1 MTILEAGQPGAL
13 VETGPTSSIFDAPTQ
28 RGHGRLRLRPVRL
41 EAMAQVEP
49 GFLEQRLI
57 EISDLVRHGLRDAL
71 SALELGDFAIAQRVI
86 EADDEVDRLCLALD
100 RDAEILLVGKV
111 VPARDIALVLASTR
125 IARNLE
131 RMADQCVTIA
141 KLVQAGGN
149 DEPGSDAVRASLE
162 EMGRR
167 GERMLEA
174 ATDALSHRDVER
186 ARQLDELD
194 NLVDDL
200 NRSVVEQVLE
210 IGGDRARREW
220 GLRMVLVARAL
231 ERIADNAV
239 DIAEQVCYVVTGELR
254 EFSDASHP
262 DERPGRGRVV
272 LRPRPRPARGP
283 TDSGTGRCSQRR
295 RAAVP

>member
-1 MTILEAGQPGAL
+1 
-13 VETGPTSSIFDAPTQ
+13 
-28 RGHGRLRLRPVRL
+28 
-41 EAMAQVEP
+41 MAEVGS

-57 EISDLVRHGLRDAL
+57 EVSDLVRHGLRDAL

-86 EADDEVDRLCLALD
+86 DADDEVDRLCLALD

-149 DEPGSDAVRASLE
+149 DEPGAEGVRGTLD

-174 ATDALSHRDVER
+174 ATDALDAPRCR
-186 ARQLDELD
+186 AGC
-194 NLVDDL
+194 
-200 NRSVVEQVLE
+200 SSS
-210 IGGDRARREW
+210 ISSTISSTIS
-220 GLRMVLVARAL
+220 
-231 ERIADNAV
+231 IAP
-239 DIAEQVCYVVTGELR
+239 
-254 EFSDASHP
+254 S
-262 DERPGRGRVV
+262 
-272 LRPRPRPARGP
+272 
-283 TDSGTGRCSQRR
+283 
-295 RAAVP
+295 

>member
-1 MTILEAGQPGAL
+1 
-13 VETGPTSSIFDAPTQ
+13 
-28 RGHGRLRLRPVRL
+28 
-41 EAMAQVEP
+41 MAEVGS

-57 EISDLVRHGLRDAL
+57 EVSDLVRHGLRDAL

-86 EADDEVDRLCLALD
+86 EADDEVDRRCLALD

-111 VPARDIALVLASTR
+111 VPARDIALVLAATR

-149 DEPGSDAVRASLE
+149 DEPGAAGVRSTLE

-167 GERMLEA
+167 GDRMLEA
-174 ATDALSHRDVER
+174 ATDALTRRDAER
-186 ARQLDELD
+186 AQQLDQLD

-200 NRSVVEQVLE
+200 NRSVVEQVLA
-210 IGGDRARREW
+210 IGGDHARREW

-239 DIAEQVCYVVTGELR
+239 DIAEQASYVVTGELR

-262 DERPGRGRVV
+262 DEHPGE
-272 LRPRPRPARGP
+272 
-283 TDSGTGRCSQRR
+283 
-295 RAAVP
+295 AA

>member
-1 MTILEAGQPGAL
+1 
-13 VETGPTSSIFDAPTQ
+13 V
-28 RGHGRLRLRPVRL
+28 
-41 EAMAQVEP
+41 AQVQP
-49 GFLEQRLI
+49 GFLEQRLV
-57 EISDLVRHGLRDAL
+57 EIADLVRHGLREAL
-71 SALELGDFAIAQRVI
+71 SALALGDFAIAQRVI
-86 EADDEVDRLCLALD
+86 EADDEVDRRCIALD
-100 RDAEILLVGKV
+100 RDAEILLVGQV
-111 VPARDIALVLASTR
+111 VPGRDISLVLASTR

-149 DEPGSDAVRASLE
+149 DEPGSAAVRTSLE

-174 ATDALSHRDVER
+174 ATDALSHRDVAR

-220 GLRMVLVARAL
+220 GLRMVLAARAL

-262 DERPGRGRVV
+262 E
-272 LRPRPRPARGP
+272 P
-283 TDSGTGRCSQRR
+283 TDELPGE
-295 RAAVP
+295 AA

>member
-1 MTILEAGQPGAL
+1 
-13 VETGPTSSIFDAPTQ
+13 
-28 RGHGRLRLRPVRL
+28 
-41 EAMAQVEP
+41 MAEVAP

-57 EISDLVRHGLRDAL
+57 EVSNLVRHGLREAL

-100 RDAEILLVGKV
+100 RDAEILLVGRV
-111 VPARDIALVLASTR
+111 VPAHGIALVLASTR

-149 DEPGSDAVRASLE
+149 NEPGADDVRRTLD

-174 ATDALSHRDVER
+174 ATDALTHRDAER
-186 ARQLDELD
+186 AQQLEQLD

-200 NRSVVEQVLE
+200 NRNVVEQVLA
-210 IGGDRARREW
+210 IGGDHARREW
-220 GLRMVLVARAL
+220 GLRMVLAARAL

-239 DIAEQVCYVVTGELR
+239 DIAEQASYVVTGELR

-262 DERPGRGRVV
+262 EDQ
-272 LRPRPRPARGP
+272 
-283 TDSGTGRCSQRR
+283 SGNQSGE
-295 RAAVP
+295 AA

>member
-1 MTILEAGQPGAL
+1 
-13 VETGPTSSIFDAPTQ
+13 
-28 RGHGRLRLRPVRL
+28 
-41 EAMAQVEP
+41 MAHVQP
-49 GFLEQRLI
+49 GFLEQRLV
-57 EISDLVRHGLRDAL
+57 EISDLVRHGLREAL
-71 SALELGDFAIAQRVI
+71 SALTLADYETAQRVI

-100 RDAEILLVGKV
+100 RDAEILLVGQV
-111 VPARDIALVLASTR
+111 VPGRDIALVLASTR

-149 DEPGSDAVRASLE
+149 DEPGSSTVRASLE

-174 ATDALSHRDVER
+174 ATDALAHRDAER

-200 NRSVVEQVLE
+200 NRTVVEQVLE

-220 GLRMVLVARAL
+220 GLRMVLCARAL

-239 DIAEQVCYVVTGELR
+239 DIAEQVCYVITGELR

-262 DERPGRGRVV
+262 DEQ
-272 LRPRPRPARGP
+272 
-283 TDSGTGRCSQRR
+283 SGE
-295 RAAVP
+295 AA

>member
-1 MTILEAGQPGAL
+1 
-13 VETGPTSSIFDAPTQ
+13 
-28 RGHGRLRLRPVRL
+28 
-41 EAMAQVEP
+41 MAQVAP

-57 EISDLVRHGLRDAL
+57 EVSDLVRHDLREVLDAL
-71 SALELGDFAIAQRVI
+71 ARGDSAVAQRVI
-86 EADDEVDRLCLALD
+86 EADDEIDRLCLALD

-111 VPARDIALVLASTR
+111 VPPRDIALVLASTR

-149 DEPGSDAVRASLE
+149 DGPGSNAVRDSLE

-174 ATDALSHRDVER
+174 ATDALSRRDAAR

-210 IGGDRARREW
+210 LGGDRACREW

-239 DIAEQVCYVVTGELR
+239 DIAEQASYVVTGELR

-262 DERPGRGRVV
+262 DE
-272 LRPRPRPARGP
+272 
-283 TDSGTGRCSQRR
+283 TSGE
-295 RAAVP
+295 AA

>member
-1 MTILEAGQPGAL
+1 
-13 VETGPTSSIFDAPTQ
+13 
-28 RGHGRLRLRPVRL
+28 
-41 EAMAQVEP
+41 MAEVAP

-57 EISDLVRHGLRDAL
+57 EVSDLVRHGLRDAL

-86 EADDEVDRLCLALD
+86 DADDEVDRLCLALD

-149 DEPGSDAVRASLE
+149 DEPGAAGVRRTLD

-174 ATDALSHRDVER
+174 ATDALTHRDAER
-186 ARQLDELD
+186 AQRLEQLD

-200 NRSVVEQVLE
+200 NRTVVEQVLA
-210 IGGDRARREW
+210 IGGDHARREW
-220 GLRMVLVARAL
+220 GLRMVLASRAL

-239 DIAEQVCYVVTGELR
+239 DIAEQAAYVVTGELR

-262 DERPGRGRVV
+262 DEHPGE
-272 LRPRPRPARGP
+272 
-283 TDSGTGRCSQRR
+283 
-295 RAAVP
+295 AA

>member
-1 MTILEAGQPGAL
+1 MAE
-13 VETGPTSSIFDAPTQ
+13 VE
-28 RGHGRLRLRPVRL
+28 R
-41 EAMAQVEP
+41 

-57 EISDLVRHGLRDAL
+57 EVSDLVRHGLRDAL
-71 SALELGDFAIAQRVI
+71 SALELGDVAIAQSVI

-100 RDAEILLVGKV
+100 RDAEILLVGQV
-111 VPARDIALVLASTR
+111 VPARDMALVLAATR

-131 RMADQCVTIA
+131 RMADQCVTIS

-149 DEPGSDAVRASLE
+149 DEPGSDAVRATLE

-174 ATDALSHRDVER
+174 ATEALTRRDAQR

-194 NLVDDL
+194 NLVDEL
-200 NRSVVEQVLE
+200 NRSVVEQVLDLA
-210 IGGDRARREW
+210 GDRARRAW

-239 DIAEQVCYVVTGELR
+239 DIAEQASYVVTGELR

-262 DERPGRGRVV
+262 DEQ
-272 LRPRPRPARGP
+272 
-283 TDSGTGRCSQRR
+283 SGE
-295 RAAVP
+295 AA

>member
-1 MTILEAGQPGAL
+1 
-13 VETGPTSSIFDAPTQ
+13 
-28 RGHGRLRLRPVRL
+28 
-41 EAMAQVEP
+41 MAQVEP
-49 GFLEQRLI
+49 GFLEQRLA

-71 SALELGDFAIAQRVI
+71 LALATGDSAVAQRVI
-86 EADDEVDRLCLALD
+86 DADDEVDRRCLALD
-100 RDAEILLVGKV
+100 RDAEILLVGQV
-111 VPARDIALVLASTR
+111 IPGRDIALVLAATR

-149 DEPGSDAVRASLE
+149 DEPESDAVRSSLE

-174 ATDALSHRDVER
+174 ATEALAHRDAAR

-200 NRSVVEQVLE
+200 NRAVVEQVLE
-210 IGGDRARREW
+210 MGGDRARREW
-220 GLRMVLVARAL
+220 GLRMVLAARGL

-262 DERPGRGRVV
+262 DEHEGE
-272 LRPRPRPARGP
+272 
-283 TDSGTGRCSQRR
+283 
-295 RAAVP
+295 AA

>member
-1 MTILEAGQPGAL
+1 
-13 VETGPTSSIFDAPTQ
+13 
-28 RGHGRLRLRPVRL
+28 
-41 EAMAQVEP
+41 MARVAP

-57 EISDLVRHGLRDAL
+57 EVSDLVRHDLREVLDAL
-71 SALELGDFAIAQRVI
+71 ARGDSAVAQRVI
-86 EADDEVDRLCLALD
+86 EADDEIDRLCLALD

-111 VPARDIALVLASTR
+111 VPPRDIALVLASTR

-149 DEPGSDAVRASLE
+149 DEPGAEGVRSTLE

-174 ATDALSHRDVER
+174 ATDALTHRDAER
-186 ARQLDELD
+186 AQQLDQLD

-200 NRSVVEQVLE
+200 NRSVVEQVLA
-210 IGGDRARREW
+210 IGGDPARREW
-220 GLRMVLVARAL
+220 GLRMVLAARAL

-239 DIAEQVCYVVTGELR
+239 DIAEQASYVVTGELR

-262 DERPGRGRVV
+262 DEN
-272 LRPRPRPARGP
+272 
-283 TDSGTGRCSQRR
+283 SGE
-295 RAAVP
+295 AA

>member
-1 MTILEAGQPGAL
+1 
-13 VETGPTSSIFDAPTQ
+13 V
-28 RGHGRLRLRPVRL
+28 
-41 EAMAQVEP
+41 AQVAP

-57 EISDLVRHGLRDAL
+57 EVSDLVRHDLREVLDAL
-71 SALELGDFAIAQRVI
+71 ARSDSAVAQRVI
-86 EADDEVDRLCLALD
+86 EADDEIDRLCLALD
-100 RDAEILLVGKV
+100 RDAEILLVGNV
-111 VPARDIALVLASTR
+111 VPGRDIALVLASTR

-149 DEPGSDAVRASLE
+149 DGPEATAVRDSLE

-174 ATDALSHRDVER
+174 ATDALSRRDAAR
-186 ARQLDELD
+186 AQQLDELD

-200 NRSVVEQVLE
+200 NRSVVEQVLDLA
-210 IGGDRARREW
+210 GDRDCRAW

-239 DIAEQVCYVVTGELR
+239 DIAEQASYVVTGELR

-262 DERPGRGRVV
+262 DDKPGE
-272 LRPRPRPARGP
+272 
-283 TDSGTGRCSQRR
+283 
-295 RAAVP
+295 AA

>member
-1 MTILEAGQPGAL
+1 
-13 VETGPTSSIFDAPTQ
+13 VTQ
-28 RGHGRLRLRPVRL
+28 I
-41 EAMAQVEP
+41 QP
-49 GFLEQRLI
+49 GFLEQRLV
-57 EISDLVRHGLRDAL
+57 EISDLVRHGLREAL

-86 EADDEVDRLCLALD
+86 EADDEVDKRCLALD
-100 RDAEILLVGKV
+100 RDAEILLVGQV
-111 VPARDIALVLASTR
+111 VPGRDISLVLASTR

-131 RMADQCVTIA
+131 RMADQCVTIS

-149 DEPGSDAVRASLE
+149 DEPGSAAVRASLE

-174 ATDALSHRDVER
+174 ATDALSHRDAVR

-220 GLRMVLVARAL
+220 GLRMVLAARAL

-262 DERPGRGRVV
+262 DQN
-272 LRPRPRPARGP
+272 
-283 TDSGTGRCSQRR
+283 SGE
-295 RAAVP
+295 AA

>member
-1 MTILEAGQPGAL
+1 
-13 VETGPTSSIFDAPTQ
+13 
-28 RGHGRLRLRPVRL
+28 
-41 EAMAQVEP
+41 MAQVEP

-71 SALELGDFAIAQRVI
+71 RALELSDAAIAQRVI
-86 EADDEVDRLCLALD
+86 DADDEVDRRCLALD

-111 VPARDIALVLASTR
+111 VPPQGIALVLASTR

-141 KLVQAGGN
+141 KLVQVGGN
-149 DEPGSDAVRASLE
+149 DEPGSEDVRRLLE

-174 ATDALSHRDVER
+174 ATDALTHRDAER

-200 NRSVVEQVLE
+200 NRAVVERVLE
-210 IGGDRARREW
+210 LGGDHARREW
-220 GLRMVLVARAL
+220 GLRMVMIARAL

-239 DIAEQVCYVVTGELR
+239 DIAEQASYVATGELR

-262 DERPGRGRVV
+262 DERPGE
-272 LRPRPRPARGP
+272 
-283 TDSGTGRCSQRR
+283 
-295 RAAVP
+295 AA

>member
-1 MTILEAGQPGAL
+1 
-13 VETGPTSSIFDAPTQ
+13 V
-28 RGHGRLRLRPVRL
+28 
-41 EAMAQVEP
+41 AQVAP

-57 EISDLVRHGLRDAL
+57 EVSDLVRHDLREVLDAL
-71 SALELGDFAIAQRVI
+71 ARGDSAVAQRVI
-86 EADDEVDRLCLALD
+86 EADDEIDRLCLALD
-100 RDAEILLVGKV
+100 RDAEILLVGNV
-111 VPARDIALVLASTR
+111 VPGRDIALVLASTR

-149 DEPGSDAVRASLE
+149 DGPEATAVRGSLE

-174 ATDALSHRDVER
+174 ATDALSHRDAAR
-186 ARQLDELD
+186 AQQLDELD

-200 NRSVVEQVLE
+200 NRSVVEQVLDLA
-210 IGGDRARREW
+210 GDRDCRAW

-239 DIAEQVCYVVTGELR
+239 DIAEQASYVVTGELR

-262 DERPGRGRVV
+262 D
-272 LRPRPRPARGP
+272 A
-283 TDSGTGRCSQRR
+283 TSGE
-295 RAAVP
+295 AA

>member
-1 MTILEAGQPGAL
+1 
-13 VETGPTSSIFDAPTQ
+13 
-28 RGHGRLRLRPVRL
+28 
-41 EAMAQVEP
+41 MAQVAP

-57 EISDLVRHGLRDAL
+57 EVSDLVRHDLREVLDAL
-71 SALELGDFAIAQRVI
+71 ARNDSAVAQRVI
-86 EADDEVDRLCLALD
+86 EADDEIDRLCIALD
-100 RDAEILLVGKV
+100 RDAEILLVGNV
-111 VPARDIALVLASTR
+111 VPGRDIALVLASTR

-141 KLVQAGGN
+141 KLVQMGGN
-149 DEPGSDAVRASLE
+149 DGPEATAVRDSLE

-174 ATDALSHRDVER
+174 ATDALSRRDAER
-186 ARQLDELD
+186 AQQLDELD

-200 NRSVVEQVLE
+200 NRSVVEQVLDLA
-210 IGGDRARREW
+210 GDRDCRAW

-239 DIAEQVCYVVTGELR
+239 DIAEQASYVVTGELR

-262 DERPGRGRVV
+262 D
-272 LRPRPRPARGP
+272 A
-283 TDSGTGRCSQRR
+283 TSGE
-295 RAAVP
+295 AA

>member
-1 MTILEAGQPGAL
+1 
-13 VETGPTSSIFDAPTQ
+13 
-28 RGHGRLRLRPVRL
+28 
-41 EAMAQVEP
+41 MAQIAP

-57 EISDLVRHGLRDAL
+57 EVSDLVRHDLREVLDAL
-71 SALELGDFAIAQRVI
+71 ARSDSAVAQRVI
-86 EADDEVDRLCLALD
+86 EADDEIDRLCLALD
-100 RDAEILLVGKV
+100 RDAEILLVGNV
-111 VPARDIALVLASTR
+111 VPGRDIALVLASTR

-149 DEPGSDAVRASLE
+149 DGPEATAVRDSLE

-174 ATDALSHRDVER
+174 ATDALSRRDAAR
-186 ARQLDELD
+186 AQQLDELD

-200 NRSVVEQVLE
+200 NRSVVEQVLDLS
-210 IGGDRARREW
+210 GDRECRAW

-239 DIAEQVCYVVTGELR
+239 DIAEQASYVVTGELR

-262 DERPGRGRVV
+262 DDKPGE
-272 LRPRPRPARGP
+272 
-283 TDSGTGRCSQRR
+283 
-295 RAAVP
+295 AA

>member
-1 MTILEAGQPGAL
+1 
-13 VETGPTSSIFDAPTQ
+13 
-28 RGHGRLRLRPVRL
+28 
-41 EAMAQVEP
+41 MAEVAP

-57 EISDLVRHGLRDAL
+57 EVSSLVRHGLRDAL
-71 SALELGDFAIAQRVI
+71 SALKLGDYAIAQRVI

-111 VPARDIALVLASTR
+111 VPPCDIALVLASTR

-141 KLVQAGGN
+141 KLVQAGSN
-149 DEPGSDAVRASLE
+149 DEPGSDGVRRTLD

-174 ATDALSHRDVER
+174 ATDALTRRDAAR
-186 ARQLDELD
+186 AQQLEQLD

-200 NRSVVEQVLE
+200 NRSVVEQVLA
-210 IGGDRARREW
+210 IGGDHARREW
-220 GLRMVLVARAL
+220 GLRMVLAARAL

-239 DIAEQVCYVVTGELR
+239 DIAEQASYVVTGELR
-254 EFSDASHP
+254 EFSDASHR
-262 DERPGRGRVV
+262 DERPGE
-272 LRPRPRPARGP
+272 
-283 TDSGTGRCSQRR
+283 
-295 RAAVP
+295 AA

>member
-1 MTILEAGQPGAL
+1 
-13 VETGPTSSIFDAPTQ
+13 
-28 RGHGRLRLRPVRL
+28 
-41 EAMAQVEP
+41 MAQVEP
-49 GFLEQRLI
+49 GFLEQRLV
-57 EISDLVRHGLRDAL
+57 EISDLVRHGLREALLAL
-71 SALELGDFAIAQRVI
+71 STGDFAVAQRVI

-100 RDAEILLVGKV
+100 RDGEILLVSNV

-125 IARNLE
+125 MARNLE

-149 DEPGSDAVRASLE
+149 DEAGSDAVRASLD

-167 GERMLEA
+167 GERMLESA
-174 ATDALSHRDVER
+174 IGALAERDAER
-186 ARQLDELD
+186 ARQLDHLD

-200 NRSVVEQVLE
+200 NRAVVEQVLE

-220 GLRMVLVARAL
+220 GLRMVLAARGL

-262 DERPGRGRVV
+262 EEHPGE
-272 LRPRPRPARGP
+272 
-283 TDSGTGRCSQRR
+283 
-295 RAAVP
+295 AA

>member
-1 MTILEAGQPGAL
+1 
-13 VETGPTSSIFDAPTQ
+13 
-28 RGHGRLRLRPVRL
+28 
-41 EAMAQVEP
+41 MAEVGS

-57 EISDLVRHGLRDAL
+57 EVSDLVRHGLRDAL
-71 SALELGDFAIAQRVI
+71 RALELGDFAIAQRVI
-86 EADDEVDRLCLALD
+86 DADDEVDRLCLALD

-149 DEPGSDAVRASLE
+149 DEPGAEGVRGTLD

-174 ATDALSHRDVER
+174 ATDALTHRDAAR
-186 ARQLDELD
+186 AQQLEQLD

-200 NRSVVEQVLE
+200 NRSVVEQVLA
-210 IGGDRARREW
+210 IGGDHARREW
-220 GLRMVLVARAL
+220 GLRMVLAARAL

-239 DIAEQVCYVVTGELR
+239 DIAEQASYVVTGELR

-262 DERPGRGRVV
+262 DEH
-272 LRPRPRPARGP
+272 
-283 TDSGTGRCSQRR
+283 SGE
-295 RAAVP
+295 AA

>member
-1 MTILEAGQPGAL
+1 
-13 VETGPTSSIFDAPTQ
+13 VTQ
-28 RGHGRLRLRPVRL
+28 V
-41 EAMAQVEP
+41 QP
-49 GFLEQRLI
+49 GFLEQRLV
-57 EISDLVRHGLRDAL
+57 EISDLVRHGLREAL

-86 EADDEVDRLCLALD
+86 EADDEVDSRCLALD
-100 RDAEILLVGKV
+100 RDAEILLVGQV
-111 VPARDIALVLASTR
+111 VPGRDIALVLASTR

-149 DEPGSDAVRASLE
+149 DEPGSDAVRSTLA
-162 EMGRR
+162 EMGQR

-174 ATDALSHRDVER
+174 ATDALSHRDVAR
-186 ARQLDELD
+186 ASKLDELD

-210 IGGDRARREW
+210 LGGDRARREW
-220 GLRMVLVARAL
+220 GLRMVLAARAL

-262 DERPGRGRVV
+262 EESPGE
-272 LRPRPRPARGP
+272 
-283 TDSGTGRCSQRR
+283 
-295 RAAVP
+295 AA

>member
-1 MTILEAGQPGAL
+1 
-13 VETGPTSSIFDAPTQ
+13 V
-28 RGHGRLRLRPVRL
+28 
-41 EAMAQVEP
+41 AQVEP
-49 GFLEQRLI
+49 GFLEQRLV

-71 SALELGDFAIAQRVI
+71 LALATGDFAVAQRVI

-100 RDAEILLVGKV
+100 RDGEILLVSNV

-125 IARNLE
+125 MARNLE

-149 DEPGSDAVRASLE
+149 DEPGAAQVRASLD

-167 GERMLEA
+167 GERMLESAIA
-174 ATDALSHRDVER
+174 ALAERDAAR
-186 ARQLDELD
+186 ARQLDFLD

-200 NRSVVEQVLE
+200 NRTVVQQVLE
-210 IGGDRARREW
+210 LGGDRARREW
-220 GLRMVLVARAL
+220 GLRMVLAARGL

-262 DERPGRGRVV
+262 DEH
-272 LRPRPRPARGP
+272 
-283 TDSGTGRCSQRR
+283 SGE
-295 RAAVP
+295 AA

>member
-1 MTILEAGQPGAL
+1 MT
-13 VETGPTSSIFDAPTQ
+13 
-28 RGHGRLRLRPVRL
+28 
-41 EAMAQVEP
+41 QVQP
-49 GFLEQRLI
+49 GFLEQRLV
-57 EISDLVRHGLRDAL
+57 EISDLVRHGLREAL
-71 SALELGDFAIAQRVI
+71 SALELGDFAIAQHVI
-86 EADDEVDRLCLALD
+86 EADDEVDTRCLALD
-100 RDAEILLVGKV
+100 RDAEILLVGQV
-111 VPARDIALVLASTR
+111 VPGRDIALVLASTR

-149 DEPGSDAVRASLE
+149 DEPGSSAVRDSLE

-174 ATDALSHRDVER
+174 ATDALSHRDVAR
-186 ARQLDELD
+186 ARKLDELD

-210 IGGDRARREW
+210 LGGDRARREW
-220 GLRMVLVARAL
+220 GLRMVLAARAL

-262 DERPGRGRVV
+262 EESPGE
-272 LRPRPRPARGP
+272 
-283 TDSGTGRCSQRR
+283 
-295 RAAVP
+295 AA